1 MNYESFKQYVADH
14 IRDFLPQDYN
24 VHEINIMEQRKNNNV
39 IWDALSIKGDRN
51 IVPAIYLEPYYQAHT
66 EVWNRWVTFRLLNF
80 SMRR

>member
-39 IWDALSIKGDRN
+39 IWDALSIKGRQEHCSCN
-51 IVPAIYLEPYYQAHT
+51 L
-66 EVWNRWVTFRLLNF
+66 
-80 SMRR
+80 S